1 MSNSFFSFKQFTV
14 HQDKCA
20 MKVGIDGVLLG
31 AWASVEN
38 CQNILDI
45 GTGTGL
51 IALMLAQRS
60 TASIIGIDIEKDAA
74 VQATENVK
82 TSPWKE
88 RIRILEQ
95 SFQDFA
101 ETTNQQF
108 DLIVSNPPYFNNSL
122 KAPLENRSIARHTDS
137 LSHKELIENALKIMQ
152 PNGRI
157 CLILPVNEGSN
168 CMQFAESQGLF
179 CSKKVNVFPKRNG
192 ELKRLLLELKVGMAE
207 TEVSELVI
215 EESRH
220 QYSPEFQELAKD
232 YYLKL

>member
-1 MSNSFFSFKQFTV
+1 
-14 HQDKCA
+14 
-20 MKVGIDGVLLG
+20 
-31 AWASVEN
+31 
-38 CQNILDI
+38 
-45 GTGTGL
+45 
-51 IALMLAQRS
+51 
-60 TASIIGIDIEKDAA
+60 
-74 VQATENVK
+74 
-82 TSPWKE
+82 
-88 RIRILEQ
+88 
-95 SFQDFA
+95 
-101 ETTNQQF
+101 
-108 DLIVSNPPYFNNSL
+108 
-122 KAPLENRSIARHTDS
+122 
-137 LSHKELIENALKIMQ
+137 MQ